1 MDDFSREFCNWEK
14 LREKRKG
21 IKTEIDSMLKFLN
34 IEKKDMEYRCFLNK
48 ININI
53 LNKYEDK
60 YEDKL
65 RNLINIY
72 NSLCDIEF
80 NLTQIRLN
88 NIYIKNFKD

>member
-1 MDDFSREFCNWEK
+1 MDDFSREFCNWDK
-14 LREKRKG
+14 LREKRNG

-34 IEKKDMEYRCFLNK
+34 IEKEDMEYRSFLNK

-65 RNLINIY
+65 SNLINIY

-88 NIYIKNFKD
+88 NIYIKNFED

>member
-1 MDDFSREFCNWEK
+1 MDDFSREFCNWDK
-14 LREKRKG
+14 LREKRNG

-34 IEKKDMEYRCFLNK
+34 IEKEDMEYRSFLNK

-53 LNKYEDK
+53 LDK

-65 RNLINIY
+65 SNLINIY
-72 NSLCDIEF
+72 DSLCNIEF

-88 NIYIKNFKD
+88 NIYIKNFED